1 GKEFALEKRLP
12 IALQFVTFD
21 GAQRAGLV
29 GADLPA
35 NIAAAMDNF
44 HNTLSDEEQQDPK
57 FRYRVAFVPKVS
69 GKASKADLAVEF
81 IKPGS
86 PEAEA
91 VERVLLKE
99 VERPKYL
106 PTQIVEKVKAAGY
119 PAFTIYDHTLLAKQL
134 D

>member
-1 GKEFALEKRLP
+1 
-12 IALQFVTFD
+12 
-21 GAQRAGLV
+21 
-29 GADLPA
+29 
-35 NIAAAMDNF
+35 MDNF
-44 HNTLSDEEQQDPK
+44 HDRLTEDEQKDPK
-57 FRYRVAFVPKVS
+57 FRYRVAFVPKIS

-106 PTQIVEKVKAAGY
+106 PSEVVAKARVAGY
-119 PAFTIYDHTLLAKQL
+119 PTFNMHEHTLLSKQL
-134 D
+134 EARKSGKAMGPGCQDLVLVRDLA